1 MENIND
7 VILQKLDELRAEM
20 EEMKSGKPSN
30 INLNKAA
37 FTQKE
42 IVQAIGLK
50 GEQRRLLDYLKKS
63 RILHSPI
70 CQNPLIYPGDVV
82 RRAIKK
88 ISCGKVSLQ

>member
-20 EEMKSGKPSN
+20 EAMKSNIQPE

-42 IVQAIGLK
+42 IVKAIGLK
-50 GEQRRLLDYLKKS
+50 GEQRGLLDYMKKQK
-63 RILHSPI
+63 ILHSPI

-88 ISCGKVSLQ
+88 ISGGKVSLQ

>member
-1 MENIND
+1 MENKNHTIIERLEAID
-7 VILQKLDELRAEM
+7 SKIEEIRKLVPKVD
-20 EEMKSGKPSN
+20 
-30 INLNKAA
+30 LNKAA

-50 GEQRRLLDYLKKS
+50 GEQRGLLDYMKKQK
-63 RILHSPI
+63 ILHSPI

-88 ISCGKVSLQ
+88 ISGGKVSLQ